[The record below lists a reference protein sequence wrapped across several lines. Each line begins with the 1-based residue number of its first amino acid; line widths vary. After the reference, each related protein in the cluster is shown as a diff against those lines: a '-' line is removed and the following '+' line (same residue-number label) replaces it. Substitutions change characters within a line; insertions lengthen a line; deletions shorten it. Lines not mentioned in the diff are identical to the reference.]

1 MMSDLGLGIIVSLK
15 DAFTQNA
22 TRVQSSMESLDS
34 SVGKASENMTRNLG
48 LIEKGT
54 MMVGAGLVLLA
65 VPTALVASTAATQ
78 KALGELAS
86 VGVKD
91 FRAMEDAAESF
102 TNEWAGTS
110 KSELIS
116 AAYDVKSALSNLSD
130 TAVGTFASMAA
141 LTGKA
146 TKATTQE
153 MVQTFT
159 TAYGIFKPLAKEMS
173 DVEWAKMFS
182 GALAQTVAQFK
193 TTGPQMAEAIK
204 NIGAIAA
211 ASNVPLQEQMAILG
225 QLQTTMPGSEAG
237 TLYKAFMMKAAEAGD
252 ELGLSFV
259 DAGGSLKGIL
269 PILQEVKRKFPDL
282 SQAAAQVQLK
292 KAFGSDEAV
301 RFLLQMSMGMDQLEG
316 NIKSVEQ
323 AMKSGTVTTEQMA
336 KAMNQDI
343 GSQYGLVKQQ
353 VANLAEI
360 LGRTLLPVVIPVFQA
375 VSHFILYLQGI
386 AKSAPGVTR
395 VILAL
400 CASLGAVLVVV
411 GSVTAALGTVG
422 ILLPAVKAGIAALGP
437 ILAGVGSAV
446 SAYFWPVVAVIAAV
460 VIAVIALRRAW
471 ETNFGGIRDFLL
483 GAWNKVSLA
492 FQGIRALIGSLSGG
506 TGQMSAE
513 LAKKLEAAG
522 LMKFVTT
529 VFQVYYRVRQFLT
542 GLWQAFSSAFGK
554 IRAILE
560 PPIRAI
566 MGAFA
571 ELGKA
576 LLSVFGIFGK
586 TATSVDSDSF
596 KSLGQTLGRVLGVI
610 AQVGAYLLRFVIYN
624 LVFTIRVVAAVVRAV
639 VWLGRIIVGAFVAAA
654 PYVYKFFLPLRMLV
668 QGLLMVG
675 RVAYTVWQMITGQVS
690 VVNGLKSIG
699 SAIFQYLATPFNW
712 VRDAASATWGFL
724 RGLFSAVGGFFRS
737 AANAVLSAFMNLPLV
752 STLSRVFGTVR
763 AFVSGQLSFADAGKR
778 ILITLAQGI
787 WSAVTYPFN
796 MLKRALGWLRRLLPF
811 SNAPEGP
818 LSSLTASGAAILRTL
833 AQGMLSVVTLPAQV
847 LSYVFQRMLDGVR
860 WIWDGLKSIGSQVV
874 STLSG
879 ALSTGAQVASSAWN
893 GITGAVSWGWNT
905 VASIGSSAY
914 SFVSAPFRWV
924 AGAAGSAWSRVTG
937 FASSAWS
944 GIRSMATSAIGWLR
958 SPFASLVGFASSAWS
973 TIRGA
978 ASSAFSSIL
987 SGARSLVASAFASG
1001 RSMMTTIASGIRSAM
1016 SVPYE
1021 AARSV
1026 LSRLRRLLPF
1036 SDAKEG
1042 PLSTLTRSGAAML
1055 EAFSSGI
1062 TNASKL
1068 PARAFEQAFGF
1079 ARQMGRSAVVPTA
1092 LAGTLA
1098 LTPSIAGALP
1108 QITAPVVAEQRVVD
1122 VASRDSERSR
1132 LLAVTRG
1139 ALGSEART
1147 GASPLGTEDTRPLLE
1162 AIIARLDGIA
1172 ERPIEVSVTT
1182 TLDGRKIAQAVYKDM
1197 RERKVRNYE
1206 SA

>member
-1 MMSDLGLGIIVSLK
+1 MMSDLGLGIMVSLK

-22 TRVQSSMESLDS
+22 ARIQSSMESLDS
-34 SVGKASENMTRNLG
+34 SVAKAGENMTRNIG

-54 MMVGAGLVLLA
+54 MMIGAGLALLA

-86 VGVKD
+86 VGVKN

-102 TNEWAGTS
+102 TNQWAGTN
-110 KSELIS
+110 KAEFIT
-116 AAYDVKSALSNLSD
+116 AAYDVKSALASLSD
-130 TAVGTFASMAA
+130 QAVGTFAAMAA

-153 MVQTFT
+153 MVETFT
-159 TAYGIFKPLAKEMS
+159 TAYGIFKPLAKDMS

-182 GALAQTVAQFK
+182 GALSQTVGVFK

-237 TLYKAFMMKAAEAGD
+237 TLYKAFMLKVAEAGD

-259 DAGGSLKGIL
+259 DASGRLKGIL
-269 PILQEVKRKFPDL
+269 PILQEVKRGFPDL
-282 SQAAAQVQLK
+282 SQAAAQVKLK

-323 AMKSGTVTTEQMA
+323 AMKSGTLTTEQMA

-375 VSHFILYLQGI
+375 VSRFILYLQGV

-400 CASLGAVLVVV
+400 CASLGTVLVVV

-422 ILLPAVKAGIAALGP
+422 IMLPAIKAGIAALGP
-437 ILAGVGSAV
+437 MLAGVGSAV

-460 VIAVIALRRAW
+460 VIAVVALRKAW

-506 TGQMSAE
+506 SGQMSAE

-586 TATSVDSDSF
+586 TTTSVDSAAF
-596 KSLGQTLGRVLGVI
+596 KSLGQTLGKVLGVI
-610 AQVGAYLLRFVIYN
+610 AQVGAYLLKFVIYN
-624 LVFTIRVVAAVVRAV
+624 LVFTIRVVATVVRAV
-639 VWLGRIIVGAFVAAA
+639 VWLGRVVVGAFVAAA

-675 RVAYTVWQMITGQVS
+675 RVAYTVWRMITGQVS
-690 VVNGLKSIG
+690 VVDGLKSIG
-699 SAIFQYLATPFNW
+699 SAVFQYLATPFNW

-724 RGLFSAVGGFFRS
+724 RGLFSAVGGFFRT
-737 AANAVLSAFMNLPLV
+737 AANAIISAFLNLPLV

-763 AFVSGQLSFADAGKR
+763 AFLSGQLSFAEAGKR

-787 WSAVTYPFN
+787 WSAATYPSN

-811 SNAPEGP
+811 SNASEGP

-833 AQGMLSVVTLPAQV
+833 AQGMLSVIGLPAQV
-847 LSYVFQRMLDGVR
+847 LSYVFGRMLGGVR
-860 WIWDGLKSIGSQVV
+860 RIWDGVKSIGSQVI

-879 ALSTGAQVASSAWN
+879 ALSTGMQIAGSAWN
-893 GITGAVSWGWNT
+893 GITGIVRSGWNA

-924 AGAAGSAWSRVTG
+924 AGAAGSAWSRITG

-944 GIRSMATSAIGWLR
+944 GIRSMAASAIGWLR
-958 SPFASLVGFASSAWS
+958 LPFSSLVGFASSAWS

-987 SGARSLVASAFASG
+987 TGARSLVASAFASG

-1021 AARSV
+1021 AAKSV

-1062 TNASKL
+1062 IGASKL
-1068 PARAFEQAFGF
+1068 PARAFQQAFGF
-1079 ARQMGRSAVVPTA
+1079 ARQMGRSAIVPTA
-1092 LAGTLA
+1092 LAGTLV
-1098 LTPSIAGALP
+1098 LTPNIAGAMP
-1108 QITAPVVAEQRVVD
+1108 HVTAPVVAEKKVVD
-1122 VASRDSERSR
+1122 VASRAPERSR

-1147 GASPLGTEDTRPLLE
+1147 GTSPLGTEDARPLLE

-1172 ERPIEVSVTT
+1172 QRPIEVSVTT

>member
-1 MMSDLGLGIIVSLK
+1 MMSDLGLGIVVSLK

-22 TRVQSSMESLDS
+22 TRIQSSMESLDS
-34 SVGKASENMTRNLG
+34 SVQRASENMTRNLG

-54 MMVGAGLVLLA
+54 MMAGAGLALLA

-78 KALGELAS
+78 KALGEVAS

-102 TNEWAGTS
+102 TNTWAGTC
-110 KSELIS
+110 KAEFIT
-116 AAYDVKSALSNLSD
+116 AAYDVKSALASLSD
-130 TAVGTFASMAA
+130 EAVGTFASMAA
-141 LTGKA
+141 LTAKA
-146 TKATTQE
+146 TKATTEE
-153 MVQTFT
+153 MVGTFT

-173 DVEWAKMFS
+173 DVEWARMFS
-182 GALAQTVAQFK
+182 GALSQTVGVFK

-211 ASNVPLQEQMAILG
+211 ASNVPLQEQLAILG

-237 TLYKAFMMKAAEAGD
+237 TLYKAFMMKVAEAGD

-259 DAGGSLKGIL
+259 DASGRLKGIL
-269 PILQEVKRKFPDL
+269 PILQEVKGKFPDL

-301 RFLLQMSMGMDQLEG
+301 RFLLQMSMGMDQLED
-316 NIKSVEQ
+316 NIESVEQ
-323 AMKSGTVTTEQMA
+323 AMKSGTVTTERMA
-336 KAMNQDI
+336 QAMNQDI

-353 VANLAEI
+353 IANLAEI
-360 LGRTLLPVVIPVFQA
+360 LGRTLLPVVIPVFRA
-375 VSHFILYLQGI
+375 VSHFILYLQGV

-395 VILAL
+395 VILTL
-400 CASLGAVLVVV
+400 CAALGALLVVV
-411 GSVTAALGTVG
+411 GSATAALGTVG
-422 ILLPAVKAGIAALGP
+422 IVLPAIKAGIAALGP

-460 VIAVIALRRAW
+460 VIAVIALRKAW
-471 ETNFGGIRDFLL
+471 ETNFGGIRDFVL

-506 TGQMSAE
+506 SGQMSAE

-542 GLWQAFSSAFGK
+542 GLWQAFSSAFEK

-571 ELGKA
+571 ELGRA

-586 TATSVDSDSF
+586 TATSVDSASF
-596 KSLGQTLGRVLGVI
+596 KSFGQTLGKVLGVI

-624 LVFTIRVVAAVVRAV
+624 LVFVIRIVAAVVRAA
-639 VWLGRIIVGAFVAAA
+639 VWLGSAIVRAFVAAA

-668 QGLLMVG
+668 QGLLTVG
-675 RVAYTVWQMITGQVS
+675 RVAHAVWQMITGQVS
-690 VVNGLKSIG
+690 VIDGLKSIG
-699 SAIFQYLATPFNW
+699 SAISHYLATPFNW
-712 VRDAASATWGFL
+712 VRDVASATWGFL
-724 RGLFSAVGGFFRS
+724 RGLFSAAGGFFRS
-737 AANAVLSAFMNLPLV
+737 AANAILSAFLNLPLV

-763 AFVSGQLSFADAGKR
+763 AFLSGQLSFADAGKR

-811 SNAPEGP
+811 SDAPEGP
-818 LSSLTASGAAILRTL
+818 LSSITASGAAILRTL
-833 AQGMLSVVTLPAQV
+833 AQGMLSVVTLPAQI
-847 LSYVFQRMLDGVR
+847 LSYVFQRMLNGIR
-860 WIWDGLKSIGSQVV
+860 WVWDGLKSIGSQVV

-879 ALSTGAQVASSAWN
+879 ALSTGAQIASSAWN
-893 GITGAVSWGWNT
+893 GITGIVKSGWNA

-914 SFVSAPFRWV
+914 SLVSAPFRWV
-924 AGAAGSAWSRVTG
+924 TGVAGSAWARVTG

-958 SPFASLVGFASSAWS
+958 APFSSLVGFASSAWS

-987 SGARSLVASAFASG
+987 SGARSLISSAFQSG

-1021 AARSV
+1021 AAKSV

-1042 PLSTLTRSGAAML
+1042 PLSSLTRSGAAML

-1062 TNASKL
+1062 TGASKL
-1068 PARAFEQAFGF
+1068 PARAFRQAFGF

-1108 QITAPVVAEQRVVD
+1108 QVTAPVVAEQKVVD
-1122 VASRDSERSR
+1122 VASRASERSR

-1147 GASPLGTEDTRPLLE
+1147 STPALGAEDTRPLLE
-1162 AIIARLDGIA
+1162 AIIAKLDGIA

>member
-1 MMSDLGLGIIVSLK
+1 MSDLGLGIMVSLK

-22 TRVQSSMESLDS
+22 TRIQSSMESLDS

-54 MMVGAGLVLLA
+54 MMVGAGLALLA
-65 VPTALVASTAATQ
+65 LPTALVASTAATQ
-78 KALGELAS
+78 KALGEVAS

-102 TNEWAGTS
+102 TNTWAGTC
-110 KSELIS
+110 KAEFIG
-116 AAYDVKSALSNLSD
+116 AAYDVKSALANLSD
-130 TAVGTFASMAA
+130 EAVGTFASMAA
-141 LTGKA
+141 LTAKA

-153 MVQTFT
+153 MVETFT
-159 TAYGIFKPLAKEMS
+159 TAYGIFKPLAKDMS

-182 GALAQTVAQFK
+182 GALSQTVGVFK

-237 TLYKAFMMKAAEAGD
+237 TLYKAFMMKVAEAGD

-259 DAGGSLKGIL
+259 DASGRLKGIL
-269 PILQEVKRKFPDL
+269 PILQELKRGFPDL
-282 SQAAAQVQLK
+282 SQAAAQVKLK

-301 RFLLQMSMGMDQLEG
+301 RFLLQMSMGIDQLEG
-316 NIKSVEQ
+316 NINSVEQ
-323 AMKSGTVTTEQMA
+323 AMKSGTVTTEMMA

-360 LGRTLLPVVIPVFQA
+360 LGRTLLPIVIPVFQA
-375 VSHFILYLQGI
+375 VSHFILYLQGV

-395 VILAL
+395 VILTL
-400 CASLGAVLVVV
+400 CAALGAVLVVV

-437 ILAGVGSAV
+437 MLAGVGSAV

-460 VIAVIALRRAW
+460 VIAIIALRKVW
-471 ETNFGGIRDFLL
+471 ETNFGGIRDALL
-483 GAWNKVSLA
+483 GVWNKVSLA
-492 FQGIRALIGSLSGG
+492 FQGIRALFGSLSGG
-506 TGQMSAE
+506 SGQMSAE

-542 GLWQAFSSAFGK
+542 ELWQAFSSAFGK

-576 LLSVFGIFGK
+576 LLSVFGTFGK
-586 TATSVDSDSF
+586 TATSVDSASF
-596 KSLGQTLGRVLGVI
+596 KSLGQTLGKVLGVI
-610 AQVGAYLLRFVIYN
+610 AQVGAHLLKFVIYN
-624 LVFTIRVVAAVVRAV
+624 LVFTIRVVAMVVRAV
-639 VWLGRIIVGAFVAAA
+639 VWLGHIIVGAFVAAA

-690 VVNGLKSIG
+690 VVDGLKSIG
-699 SAIFQYLATPFNW
+699 SAIYHYLATPFIW
-712 VRDAASATWGFL
+712 VRDVASVTWGFL
-724 RGLFSAVGGFFRS
+724 RGLFSAIGGFFRS
-737 AANAVLSAFMNLPLV
+737 AANVIVSAFLNLPII

-763 AFVSGQLSFADAGKR
+763 AFLSGKLSFAEAGKR

-787 WSAVTYPFN
+787 WSTATYPFN
-796 MLKRALGWLRRLLPF
+796 VLKRALGWLRRLLPF
-811 SNAPEGP
+811 SDAPEGP

-833 AQGMLSVVTLPAQV
+833 AQGMLTVVTLPAQV
-847 LSYVFQRMLDGVR
+847 LSYVFRRMLEGIGSV
-860 WIWDGLKSIGSQVV
+860 WDGLKSIGSQVV
-874 STLSG
+874 STLSS
-879 ALSTGAQVASSAWN
+879 ALSSGVQTAGSAWN
-893 GITGAVSWGWNT
+893 GITGIVSSGWNG
-905 VASIGSSAY
+905 VISIGSSAY
-914 SFVSAPFRWV
+914 SLVSAPFRWV
-924 AGAAGSAWSRVTG
+924 AGVAGSAWSRVTG

-944 GIRSMATSAIGWLR
+944 GMCSMASSSIGWLR
-958 SPFASLVGFASSAWS
+958 SPFASLVSFASSAWS
-973 TIRGA
+973 NIRSA

-987 SGARSLVASAFASG
+987 SGARSLVASAFQSG

-1016 SVPYE
+1016 SAPYE

-1026 LSRLRRLLPF
+1026 FSRLRRLLPF

-1042 PLSTLTRSGAAML
+1042 PLSSLTRSGAAML

-1062 TNASKL
+1062 AGASKL
-1068 PARAFEQAFGF
+1068 PSQALRQAFGL
-1079 ARQMGRSAVVPTA
+1079 AKSMALPTA
-1092 LAGTLA
+1092 VAGTLA
-1098 LTPSIAGALP
+1098 LTPAIAGAMP
-1108 QITAPVVAEQRVVD
+1108 DTVEVRQTEQ
-1122 VASRDSERSR
+1122 SR
-1132 LLAVTRG
+1132 LLSVTRG
-1139 ALGSEART
+1139 ALASGQVSEAGGQPQDVR
-1147 GASPLGTEDTRPLLE
+1147 SILE
-1162 AIIARLDGIA
+1162 AILTKLDALGD
-1172 ERPIEVSVTT
+1172 RPMDVSVTT

-1197 RERKVRNYE
+1197 RERKTRNYE

>member
-1 MMSDLGLGIIVSLK
+1 MMSDLGLGIMVSLK

-22 TRVQSSMESLDS
+22 TRIQSSMESLDS
-34 SVGKASENMTRNLG
+34 SVAKASENMTRNLG

-54 MMVGAGLVLLA
+54 MMVGAGLALLA
-65 VPTALVASTAATQ
+65 LPTTLVASTAATQ

-102 TNEWAGTS
+102 TNQWAGTN
-110 KSELIS
+110 KAEFIT
-116 AAYDVKSALSNLSD
+116 AAYDVKSALASLSD
-130 TAVGTFASMAA
+130 EAVGTFASMAA
-141 LTGKA
+141 LTAKA
-146 TKATTQE
+146 TKATTEE
-153 MVQTFT
+153 MVGTFT
-159 TAYGIFKPLAKEMS
+159 TAYGIFKPIMQDMS
-173 DVEWAKMFS
+173 DIDWAKTFS
-182 GALAQTVAQFK
+182 GALAQTVSAFK

-204 NIGAIAA
+204 NVGAIAA

-237 TLYKAFMMKAAEAGD
+237 TLYKAFMMKVAEAGD

-259 DAGGSLKGIL
+259 DAGGRLKGII
-269 PILQEVKRKFPDL
+269 PILEEVRRKFPDL
-282 SQAAAQVQLK
+282 SQAAAQVKLK

-316 NIKSVEQ
+316 NIESVEQ
-323 AMKSGTVTTEQMA
+323 AMRSGTLTTEQMA
-336 KAMNQDI
+336 QAMNQDI
-343 GSQYGLVKQQ
+343 GSQFTLVKQQ

-375 VSHFILYLQGI
+375 VSQFILYLQGV

-395 VILAL
+395 VILTM
-400 CASLGAVLVVV
+400 CAALGAVLVVV

-422 ILLPAVKAGIAALGP
+422 IMLPAIKAGIAALGP
-437 ILAGVGSAV
+437 MLAGVGSAV

-460 VIAVIALRRAW
+460 VIAVIALRNAW
-471 ETNFGGIRDFLL
+471 ETNFGGIRDVLL

-506 TGQMSAE
+506 SGQMSAE

-542 GLWQAFSSAFGK
+542 GLWQAFSFAFGK

-571 ELGKA
+571 ELGGA

-586 TATSVDSDSF
+586 AATSVDSATF
-596 KSLGQTLGRVLGVI
+596 ASLGQTLGKVLGVI
-610 AQVGAYLLRFVIYN
+610 AQVGAHLLKFVIYN
-624 LVFTIRVVAAVVRAV
+624 LVFVIRVVTLVVRAV
-639 VWLGRIIVGAFVAAA
+639 VWLGQVIVGAFVAAA
-654 PYVYKFFLPLRMLV
+654 PYVYKFLLPIRMLV
-668 QGLLMVG
+668 QGLLTVG
-675 RVAYTVWQMITGQVS
+675 RVAYTAWQMITGQVS
-690 VVNGLKSIG
+690 VVDGLKSIG
-699 SAIFQYLATPFNW
+699 SAIFQYLATPFEW
-712 VRDAASATWGFL
+712 VRDVASATWGFL
-724 RGLFSAVGGFFRS
+724 RGLFSAISGFFRS
-737 AANAVLSAFMNLPLV
+737 VANAIVSAFLNLPLV

-763 AFVSGQLSFADAGKR
+763 AFLSGQLNFAEAGKR
-778 ILITLAQGI
+778 ILITLGQGI
-787 WSAVTYPFN
+787 WSAATYPFN

-811 SNAPEGP
+811 SDAPEGP
-818 LSSLTASGAAILRTL
+818 LSRLTASGAAILRTI
-833 AQGMLSVVTLPAQV
+833 AQGMLSLVTLPARI
-847 LSYVFQRMLDGVR
+847 LSYVFGRMLDGVR

-879 ALSTGAQVASSAWN
+879 ALSTGAQIASSAWN
-893 GITGAVSWGWNT
+893 GIAGIVSSGWNA

-924 AGAAGSAWSRVTG
+924 AGVAGSAWSQVTG

-944 GIRSMATSAIGWLR
+944 GIRSMASSAIGWLR
-958 SPFASLVGFASSAWS
+958 APFSSLVGFASSAWS

-978 ASSAFSSIL
+978 ASSAFSSIM
-987 SGARSLVASAFASG
+987 SGARSLISSAFQSG
-1001 RSMMTTIASGIRSAM
+1001 RSMMTTIASGIRSAV

-1021 AARSV
+1021 AAKSV

-1062 TNASKL
+1062 TGASRL

-1079 ARQMGRSAVVPTA
+1079 ARQMGRSAIVPTA

-1098 LTPSIAGALP
+1098 LTPNIAGAMP
-1108 QITAPVVAEQRVVD
+1108 QITAPAAAEQRAVEVT
-1122 VASRDSERSR
+1122 SRASERSQ

-1147 GASPLGTEDTRPLLE
+1147 GAPALGSEDARPLLE
-1162 AIIARLDGIA
+1162 AIIAKLDRVA

-1182 TLDGRKIAQAVYKDM
+1182 TIDGRKIAQAVYKDM

-1206 SA
+1206 TA

>member
-15 DAFTQNA
+15 DAFTANA
-22 TRVQSSMESLDS
+22 SRIQSSMESLDS
-34 SVGKASENMTRNLG
+34 SVAKAGENMTRNLG
-48 LIEKGT
+48 LIQKGT
-54 MMVGAGLVLLA
+54 MMVGAGLALLA

-102 TNEWAGTS
+102 TNQWAGAS
-110 KSELIS
+110 KAEFIG
-116 AAYDVKSALSNLSD
+116 AAYDVKSALASLSD
-130 TAVGTFASMAA
+130 TAVGTFAAMAA

-153 MVQTFT
+153 MVETFT
-159 TAYGIFKPLAKEMS
+159 TAYGIFKPLAKDMS

-182 GALAQTVAQFK
+182 GALSQTVGVFK

-237 TLYKAFMMKAAEAGD
+237 TLYKAFMMKVAEAGD

-259 DAGGSLKGIL
+259 DAGGRLKSIV

-282 SQAAAQVQLK
+282 SQAAAQVKLK

-316 NIKSVEQ
+316 NIKSVGQ
-323 AMKSGTVTTEQMA
+323 AMKGGTAITLEMA
-336 KAMNQDI
+336 NAMNMDI
-343 GSQYGLVKQQ
+343 GSQFTLVKQQ
-353 VANLAEI
+353 IQNLAEI
-360 LGRTLLPVVIPVFQA
+360 LGRTLLPVVVPVFQGI
-375 VSHFILYLQGI
+375 SRFILRLQDM
-386 AKSAPGVTR
+386 ARSTPGVTR
-395 VILAL
+395 AILTL
-400 CASLGAVLVVV
+400 CVALGAALVVV
-411 GSVTAALGTVG
+411 GSVTAAIGTIG
-422 ILLPAVKAGIAALGP
+422 IVMPAVQAGIAALGP
-437 ILAGVGSAV
+437 MLAGVGAAV
-446 SAYFWPVVAVIAAV
+446 SAYFWPVVAIIAAV
-460 VIAVIALRRAW
+460 VLAVVLLKKAW
-471 ETNFGGIRDFLL
+471 ETNFGGIRDVVMNT
-483 GAWNKVSLA
+483 WSKVSLA
-492 FQGIRALIGSLSGG
+492 FQGIRALFSSLSGG
-506 TGQMSAE
+506 GGQMSAE

-542 GLWQAFSSAFGK
+542 GLWEAFSSVFGS
-554 IRAILE
+554 IRRILE
-560 PPIRAI
+560 PAIRAV
-566 MGAFA
+566 MGAFS
-571 ELGKA
+571 ELGGA

-586 TATSVDSDSF
+586 TATSVDSSSF
-596 KSLGQTLGRVLGVI
+596 KSLGQTLGKVLGVI
-610 AQVGAYLLRFVIYN
+610 LQVGAYLLKFVIYN
-624 LVFTIRVVAAVVRAV
+624 LVFTIRVVALVVRAV
-639 VWLGRIIVGAFVAAA
+639 VWLGGVIIGAFVAAA

-668 QGLLMVG
+668 QGLFTVG

-690 VVNGLKSIG
+690 VVAGLKSIG
-699 SAIFQYLATPFNW
+699 CAIYQYLSTPFVW
-712 VRDAASATWGFL
+712 VRDVASATWGYL
-724 RGLFSAVGGFFRS
+724 RGLFSSIAGFFRS
-737 AANAVLSAFMNLPLV
+737 AGSALLSVFTNLPIV

-763 AFVSGQLSFADAGKR
+763 AFLSGQLSFAEAGKK

-787 WSAVTYPFN
+787 WSAVTYPYE
-796 MLKRALGWLRRLLPF
+796 MLKRALDWLRRLLPF
-811 SNAPEGP
+811 SDAPEGP
-818 LSSLTASGAAILRTL
+818 LSSLTASGAAVLRTL
-833 AQGMLSVVTLPAQV
+833 AQGMLSVIGLPAQV
-847 LSYVFQRMLDGVR
+847 LSYIFQRMLDGVR

-879 ALSTGAQVASSAWN
+879 ALSTGAQIASSAWN
-893 GITGAVSWGWNT
+893 GITGIVSSGWNA

-924 AGAAGSAWSRVTG
+924 AGVAGSAWSQVTG

-958 SPFASLVGFASSAWS
+958 APFASLVGFASSAWS
-973 TIRGA
+973 TVRGA
-978 ASSAFSSIL
+978 ASSAFSSML
-987 SGARSLVASAFASG
+987 SGLRGLVTGAFAGG
-1001 RSMMTTIASGIRSAM
+1001 RSMMTTIASGIRSAV
-1016 SVPYE
+1016 SAPYE
-1021 AARSV
+1021 TLRSA
-1026 LSRLRRLLPF
+1026 LSRLRKLLPF

-1062 TNASKL
+1062 
-1068 PARAFEQAFGF
+1068 ARASRLPSDALHQALGF
-1079 ARQMGRSAVVPTA
+1079 AKSAVLPTA
-1092 LAGTLA
+1092 VAGTLA
-1098 LTPSIAGALP
+1098 LTPSIAGRVP
-1108 QITAPVVAEQRVVD
+1108 EPVVPMIATQRAAVSD
-1122 VASRDSERSR
+1122 RNSRQTDQTR
-1132 LLAVTRG
+1132 LLSVTRG
-1139 ALGSEART
+1139 ALGSSQARDT
-1147 GASPLGTEDTRPLLE
+1147 SGQSPDLRPILE
-1162 AIIARLDGIA
+1162 AILSKLDGVA
-1172 ERPIEVSVTT
+1172 ERPIDVTVTT
-1182 TLDGRKIAQAVYKDM
+1182 NLDGRKIAQAVYKDM

>member
-1 MMSDLGLGIIVSLK
+1 MMSDLGLGIVVSLK

-22 TRVQSSMESLDS
+22 TRIQSSMESLDS
-34 SVGKASENMTRNLG
+34 SVAKASENMTRNLG

-54 MMVGAGLVLLA
+54 MMVGAGLALLA
-65 VPTALVASTAATQ
+65 LPTALVASTAATQ

-102 TNEWAGTS
+102 TNQWAGTN
-110 KSELIS
+110 KAELIT
-116 AAYDVKSALSNLSD
+116 AAYDVKSALANLSD

-153 MVQTFT
+153 MVETFT
-159 TAYGIFKPLAKEMS
+159 TAYGIFKPLAKDMS

-182 GALAQTVAQFK
+182 GALSQTVGVFK

-237 TLYKAFMMKAAEAGD
+237 TLYKAFMMKVAEAGD

-259 DAGGSLKGIL
+259 DASGRLKGIL
-269 PILQEVKRKFPDL
+269 PILQEVKRGFPDL
-282 SQAAAQVQLK
+282 SQAAAQVKLK

-316 NIKSVEQ
+316 NISSVEQ

-353 VANLAEI
+353 IANLAEI

-375 VSHFILYLQGI
+375 VSHFILYLQGV

-395 VILAL
+395 AILTL
-400 CASLGAVLVVV
+400 CAALGVVLVVV

-422 ILLPAVKAGIAALGP
+422 IMLPAIKAGIAAIGP
-437 ILAGVGSAV
+437 MLAGVGSAV
-446 SAYFWPVVAVIAAV
+446 SAYFWPVVAIIAAV
-460 VIAVIALRRAW
+460 VIAVIALRKAW
-471 ETNFGGIRDFLL
+471 ETNFGGIRDVLL

-506 TGQMSAE
+506 SGQMSAD

-586 TATSVDSDSF
+586 TATSVDSVSF
-596 KSLGQTLGRVLGVI
+596 KSLGQTLGKVLGVI
-610 AQVGAYLLRFVIYN
+610 ARVGAYLLKFVIYN
-624 LVFTIRVVAAVVRAV
+624 LVFTIRIVALVVRAV

-654 PYVYKFFLPLRMLV
+654 PYVHKFLLPVRMLV

-675 RVAYTVWQMITGQVS
+675 RVVYTVWQMITGQVS
-690 VVNGLKSIG
+690 VVDGLKSIG
-699 SAIFQYLATPFNW
+699 SAIFQYLATPFEW
-712 VRDAASATWGFL
+712 VRDVASATWGFL
-724 RGLFSAVGGFFRS
+724 RRLFSAIGGFFRS
-737 AANAVLSAFMNLPLV
+737 AANAVLSAFLNLPLV

-763 AFVSGQLSFADAGKR
+763 AFLSGQLSFADAGKR
-778 ILITLAQGI
+778 ILITLGQGI

-811 SNAPEGP
+811 SDAPEGP
-818 LSSLTASGAAILRTL
+818 LSSLTASGAALLRTL
-833 AQGMLSVVTLPAQV
+833 AQGMLSVIGLPAQV
-847 LSYVFQRMLDGVR
+847 LNYVFQRMLDGIR

-879 ALSTGAQVASSAWN
+879 ALSTGAQIASSAWN
-893 GITGAVSWGWNT
+893 GITGIVASGWNA

-924 AGAAGSAWSRVTG
+924 AGVARSAWSQVTG
-937 FASSAWS
+937 SASSAWS

-958 SPFASLVGFASSAWS
+958 APFSSLVGFASSAWS

-987 SGARSLVASAFASG
+987 SGARSLVASAFQSG

-1021 AARSV
+1021 AAKSV

-1062 TNASKL
+1062 TGASKL
-1068 PARAFEQAFGF
+1068 PARAFQRAFGF

-1098 LTPSIAGALP
+1098 LTPNIAGAVP
-1108 QITAPVVAEQRVVD
+1108 QVTAPVVAEQKVVD
-1122 VASRDSERSR
+1122 VAGRASERSR

-1147 GASPLGTEDTRPLLE
+1147 GTPALGAEDARPLLE
-1162 AIIARLDGIA
+1162 AILAKLDGIA
-1172 ERPIEVSVTT
+1172 QRPIEVSVTT

>member
-22 TRVQSSMESLDS
+22 ARVQSSMESLDS
-34 SVGKASENMTRNLG
+34 SVAKSSENMTRNLG

-54 MMVGAGLVLLA
+54 MMVGAGLALLA
-65 VPTALVASTAATQ
+65 LPTALVASTAATQ

-102 TNEWAGTS
+102 TNQWAGTN
-110 KSELIS
+110 KAEFIG
-116 AAYDVKSALSNLSD
+116 AAYDVKSALANLSD
-130 TAVGTFASMAA
+130 QAVGTFAGMAA
-141 LTGKA
+141 LTAKA

-153 MVQTFT
+153 MVETFT
-159 TAYGIFKPLAKEMS
+159 TAYGIFKPLAKDMS
-173 DVEWAKMFS
+173 DISWAKMFS
-182 GALAQTVAQFK
+182 GALAQTVAVFK

-237 TLYKAFMMKAAEAGD
+237 TLYKAFMLKVAEAGD

-259 DAGGSLKGIL
+259 DASGRLKGIL
-269 PILQEVKRKFPDL
+269 PILQEVKRGFPDL
-282 SQAAAQVQLK
+282 SQAAAQVKLK

-323 AMKSGTVTTEQMA
+323 AMKSGTVTTDQMA

-375 VSHFILYLQGI
+375 VSHFILYLQGV

-400 CASLGAVLVVV
+400 CAALGVILVVV
-411 GSVTAALGTVG
+411 GSVTAALGTIG
-422 ILLPAVKAGIAALGP
+422 ILLPAVKAG
-437 ILAGVGSAV
+437 
-446 SAYFWPVVAVIAAV
+446 IAAV

-471 ETNFGGIRDFLL
+471 ETNFGGIRDFVI
-483 GAWNKVSLA
+483 GAWNKVSLV
-492 FQGIRALIGSLSGG
+492 FQGIRALISSLSGG
-506 TGQMSAE
+506 SGQMSAE

-542 GLWQAFSSAFGK
+542 GLWQAFSSTFGK

-586 TATSVDSDSF
+586 TATSVDSASF
-596 KSLGQTLGRVLGVI
+596 KSLGQTLGKVLGVI
-610 AQVGAYLLRFVIYN
+610 LQIGAYLMKFVIYN
-624 LVFTIRVVAAVVRAV
+624 LVFTIRVVALVVRAV
-639 VWLGRIIVGAFVAAA
+639 VWLGRIIVNAFTAAA
-654 PYVYKFFLPLRMLV
+654 PYVYKFFLPIRLLIEALR
-668 QGLLMVG
+668 MVG
-675 RVAYTVWQMITGQVS
+675 RVIYTVWKMFTGQIS
-690 VVNGLKSIG
+690 VTDGLRAIG
-699 SAIFQYLATPFNW
+699 SAVFDYLATPFLW
-712 VRDAASATWGFL
+712 VRDVARATWNFIKGIFT
-724 RGLFSAVGGFFRS
+724 AIGGFFRS
-737 AANAVLSAFMNLPLV
+737 VASALLSAFMNLPIV
-752 STLSRVFGTVR
+752 STLNKVFGTIR
-763 AFVSGQLSFADAGKR
+763 SLISGQINFREAGKK
-778 ILITLAQGI
+778 ILITLGQGI

-796 MLKRALGWLRRLLPF
+796 VLKRALGWLRRLLPF
-811 SNAPEGP
+811 SDAQEGP
-818 LSSLTASGAAILRTL
+818 LSRLTASGAAILKTL
-833 AQGMLSVVTLPAQV
+833 AQGMLSLVTLPAQA
-847 LSYVFQRMLDGVR
+847 LNYIFQKMLDGIR
-860 WIWDGLKSIGSQVV
+860 WIWDGVKSIGSQVI

-879 ALSTGAQVASSAWN
+879 ALSTGAQIAGSAWN
-893 GITGAVSWGWNT
+893 GITGVVRSGWNT

-924 AGAAGSAWSRVTG
+924 AGTAGAAWSRVTG

-944 GIRSMATSAIGWLR
+944 GIRSMSSSAVGWLK
-958 SPFASLVGFASSAWS
+958 SPFSSLVSFASSAWS
-973 TIRGA
+973 TVRGA

-987 SGARSLVASAFASG
+987 SGARSLVTGAFQSG
-1001 RSMMTTIASGIRSAM
+1001 RSMMTTIASGIRSAV
-1016 SVPYE
+1016 SAPYE
-1021 AARSV
+1021 AAKSA

-1042 PLSTLTRSGAAML
+1042 PLSTLTKSGAAML
-1055 EAFSSGI
+1055 ETFSAGI
-1062 TNASKL
+1062 
-1068 PARAFEQAFGF
+1068 ARASEVPAKALGRVFG
-1079 ARQMGRSAVVPTA
+1079 VVNKLAKTNLLPGM
-1092 LAGTLA
+1092 LAGTIA
-1098 LTPSIAGALP
+1098 LTPILAGAAP
-1108 QITAPVVAEQRVVD
+1108 DITASKVTSAREQIGK
-1122 VASRDSERSR
+1122 APEQTR
-1132 LLAVTRG
+1132 LLAETRG
-1139 ALGSEART
+1139 LLASEPTTGFSQARPEELR
-1147 GASPLGTEDTRPLLE
+1147 SILE
-1162 AIIARLDGIA
+1162 AMLVKLDGIA
-1172 ERPIEVSVTT
+1172 DRPIEVSVTT
-1182 TLDGRKIAQAVYKDM
+1182 KLDGRQIAQAVYKDM
-1197 RERKVRNYE
+1197 RERKVKNYE
-1206 SA
+1206 TM